1 MLDFK
6 VKKTHKYTLE
16 KDGSKVTIV
25 EKDDDKAY
33 LELYWGKGYGNSMFF
48 TVTSLEEAKALAVK
62 CLDFLNQN
70 SPVFVQS
77 SDEDETHL

>member
-1 MLDFK
+1 
-6 VKKTHKYTLE
+6 
-16 KDGSKVTIV
+16 
-25 EKDDDKAY
+25 
-33 LELYWGKGYGNSMFF
+33 MFF